1 MIYKSCEKFRIEIN
15 TKFRIEINTGHEINT
30 RFVIVRGV
38 SIRQQF
44 DSLIT
49 NLVTIFLLSH
59 FYVYKSI
66 SL

>member
-30 RFVIVRGV
+30 RFVIFRGV
-38 SIRQQF
+38 SIRQQSE
-44 DSLIT
+44 SLIT

-59 FYVYKSI
+59 LYVYKST